1 MSKNDVDEYARAFSR
16 AGRMRAGFE
25 LYRAFRRDEQ
35 DVKVNLTEVG
45 KLRIPVMATG
55 GEHSLFTSLI
65 EGMAAEVAQQY
76 DFGSVSDSAHWVLEE
91 NANGLFELVSWFLK
105 KHFDCA

>member
-1 MSKNDVDEYARAFSR
+1 
-16 AGRMRAGFE
+16 
-25 LYRAFRRDEQ
+25 
-35 DVKVNLTEVG
+35 
-45 KLRIPVMATG
+45 
-55 GEHSLFTSLI
+55 
-65 EGMAAEVAQQY
+65 MAAEVAQQY